1 MIMILALLVGLFIL
15 GGGIYFLAKEK
26 ADRESRKIYLI
37 TTLVGAVIVLGDV
50 VKIALSGL

>member
-1 MIMILALLVGLFIL
+1 MITILALLVGLFIL

-26 ADRESRKIYLI
+26 ADRESRTIYLI

>member
-1 MIMILALLVGLFIL
+1 MITILALLVGLFIL

-50 VKIALSGL
+50 VKSALSGL

>member
-1 MIMILALLVGLFIL
+1 MITILALLVGLFIL

-26 ADRESRKIYLI
+26 ADRESRTIYLI
-37 TTLVGAVIVLGDV
+37 PTLVGAVIVLGDV